1 MPLNIVIKKNL
12 EKDINEIFK
21 QYLIDENLHYLD
33 DDLCFFQYMNFIERS
48 IHPKPRKVL
57 EASTF
62 YVPEKLKKS
71 YEILKTKITEGL
83 DINIYLSN
91 RIFDTNYVDDLFNF
105 EDLVHFHLGS
115 ELEIYEKN
123 QKSVI
128 KRSKELA
135 IALVKDDCIIFLA
148 IKNHEDEDIWNNSG
162 YLDTLSEEFPNQIAY
177 RELKELSSDRLT
189 DEEIENARKLGINY
203 TYQSSSNKC
212 YSTIPVLLGT
222 KAKGFKKSLKSSI
235 SRVRAKHSN
244 QKIRLIYTLNHH
256 VEDIKNEIVEKQN
269 PGIYE
274 IKLLKILKMD
284 QFLFQIKLIFNGNS
298 ETEIILKDDS
308 MSISFRGNSR

>member
-1 MPLNIVIKKNL
+1 MPLNIIFKKDL

-48 IHPKPRKVL
+48 IQPRPRKVL

-71 YEILKTKITEGL
+71 YGILKTKITEGL

-91 RIFDTNYVDDLFNF
+91 RIFDTNYIDDLFNF
-105 EDLVHFHLGS
+105 EDLVHFHLSS

-135 IALVKDDCIIFLA
+135 IALVKDDCIVFLA
-148 IKNHEDEDIWNNSG
+148 IKNHQDSDIWNNSS
-162 YLDTLSEEFPNQIAY
+162 YLNTLSKEFSQQIAY
-177 RELKELSSDRLT
+177 RELNELSGDHLT
-189 DEEIENARKLGINY
+189 DEEIENARKLGVNH

-212 YSTIPVLLGT
+212 YSTMPVLLGT
-222 KAKGFKKSLKSSI
+222 KPKGFKKSLKSSI
-235 SRVRAKHSN
+235 SRVRAQHSI
-244 QKIRLIYTLNHH
+244 QKIRLIYNLNHH
-256 VEDIKNEIVEKQN
+256 VEEIKKEIIEKQN

-274 IKLLKILKMD
+274 IKLLRILKMD
-284 QFLFQIKLIFNGNS
+284 QFLFQIKLTFNGKS
-298 ETEIILKDDS
+298 ETTIILKDDYK
-308 MSISFRGNSR
+308 SISFKGNSS